1 MHAVGGDGAEHLLM
15 RLHLTWRGCLAEVR
29 GRGRG
34 RARVRVRAVGLGC
47 LAEVRSR
54 VRVGARVRARARVS

>member
-29 GRGRG
+29 GRVRVG
-34 RARVRVRAVGLGC
+34 ARVRAGAVGLGC
-47 LAEVRSR
+47 LAE
-54 VRVGARVRARARVS
+54 AHEP

>member
-29 GRGRG
+29 VRVRVS
-34 RARVRVRAVGLGC
+34 ARVRVRARAVGLGC
-47 LAEVRSR
+47 LAE
-54 VRVGARVRARARVS
+54 AHEP